1 MTFQKNIPS
10 MVLVKANWCGHC
22 KHFLPTWEALQQR
35 IPADKMNLVT
45 LDSDV
50 NKDFI
55 SRISTLRGYPT
66 IYYVPEKG
74 AAMMYGGSRDFISLV
89 DYINNA
95 IGYELVKV

>member
-1 MTFQKNIPS
+1 VDIVNIFYQHGKPFNN
-10 MVLVKANWCGHC
+10 V
-22 KHFLPTWEALQQR
+22 F
-35 IPADKMNLVT
+35 PADKMNLVT